1 MYEDEDEDEDEDDD
15 DEDETGFDQQMEDAK
30 KGTDDR
36 AFVDE
41 QAKEYD
47 AMKKRKRDL
56 LAALK
61 QKRLTAQS
69 KLSAKER
76 KLHALEIALK
86 RDQYV
91 ETRERIAEERSEVSE
106 DAQTAREEKAEKEI
120 EVVTKGND
128 RIEREGEY
136 AALLTEVKELHASAD
151 EAARA
156 ISLLEHELFRS

>member
-1 MYEDEDEDEDEDDD
+1 MYDDEDDD
-15 DEDETGFDQQMEDAK
+15 DDDEYEDDGEIGLNQQAQDAK

-47 AMKKRKRDL
+47 AMKKRKRDE
-56 LAALK
+56 LARLK
-61 QKRLTAQS
+61 QVRLAAQS

-76 KLHALEIALK
+76 KLHALEIALN

-91 ETRERIAEERSEVSE
+91 ETRERIADERSEVSE
-106 DAQTAREEKAEKEI
+106 DAQTAREEKAQKEI
-120 EVVTKGND
+120 EGVTKAND
-128 RIEREGEY
+128 RIVREGEY
-136 AALLTEVKELHASAD
+136 AALLAEVKELRTSAD

>member
-1 MYEDEDEDEDEDDD
+1 MDDDEDEDEY
-15 DEDETGFDQQMEDAK
+15 EDEGDTGLDQQVQDAK

-47 AMKKRKRDL
+47 AMKKRKRDE

-61 QKRLTAQS
+61 QKRLAAQS
-69 KLSAKER
+69 KLGAKER
-76 KLHALEIALK
+76 ALHSLEIALN

-91 ETRERIAEERSEVSE
+91 ETRERIALERKEVSQ
-106 DAQTAREEKAEKEI
+106 DAQTAKEEKAEQEI
-120 EVVTKGND
+120 EGVTKGND
-128 RIEREGEY
+128 RIQREDEY
-136 AALLTEVKELHASAD
+136 ATLLAEVNTLRASAD

>member
-1 MYEDEDEDEDEDDD
+1 MYDDEDEDDD
-15 DEDETGFDQQMEDAK
+15 EGEIDMEQQVIDAK

-47 AMKKRKRDL
+47 AMKKRKRDE

-61 QKRLTAQS
+61 QRRLAAQS
-69 KLSAKER
+69 KLGAKER
-76 KLHALEIALK
+76 TLHALEIALK

-91 ETRERIAEERSEVSE
+91 ETRERIADERSEVSE

-120 EVVTKGND
+120 EGVTKGND
-128 RIEREGEY
+128 RIERESEY
-136 AALLTEVKELHASAD
+136 ATLLAEVKALRVRAD

>member
-1 MYEDEDEDEDEDDD
+1 MYDDDD
-15 DEDETGFDQQMEDAK
+15 DEDDDEGEIGLEQQEIDAK

-36 AFVDE
+36 VFVDE

-47 AMKKRKRDL
+47 AMKKRKRDE

-61 QKRLTAQS
+61 QRRLTAQS
-69 KLSAKER
+69 KLGAKER

-106 DAQTAREEKAEKEI
+106 DAQIAREEKAEKEI
-120 EVVTKGND
+120 AGVTKGND
-128 RIEREGEY
+128 RIEREEEY
-136 AALLTEVKELHASAD
+136 ATLLAEVKELRVSAD

>member
-1 MYEDEDEDEDEDDD
+1 MYDDEDD
-15 DEDETGFDQQMEDAK
+15 DEDEGEIGLDQQVLDAK

-47 AMKKRKRDL
+47 AMKKRKRDE

-61 QKRLTAQS
+61 QKRLTTQS
-69 KLSAKER
+69 KLGTKER
-76 KLHALEIALK
+76 KLHALDIALK
-86 RDQYV
+86 RDQYI

-120 EVVTKGND
+120 EGVTKEND

-136 AALLTEVKELHASAD
+136 AALLAEVKELRTSAE

>member
-1 MYEDEDEDEDEDDD
+1 MYDDEDEDDD
-15 DEDETGFDQQMEDAK
+15 EGEIGLEQQVLDAK

-47 AMKKRKRDL
+47 AMKKRKRDE
-56 LAALK
+56 LALLK

-69 KLSAKER
+69 KLGAKER
-76 KLHALEIALK
+76 ALHTLEIALK

-91 ETRERIAEERSEVSE
+91 ETRERIAEERGEISE

-120 EVVTKGND
+120 EGVTKGND
-128 RIEREGEY
+128 RLVREEEY
-136 AALLTEVKELHASAD
+136 SALLAEVKGLRASAD